1 MKSTFK
7 DMRLKSPAAAVVAVL
22 LIAVIAAC
30 LIIKIAMPARPA
42 LEKNVPALPGA
53 AAGKNAERRVYVC
66 PTMCIPPVA
75 KPGTCPIC
83 GMQLVAVSGAD
94 AGGSKAVPRIRL
106 SEEAVKLAE
115 IQVAAVERKAVAAEI
130 TAFGQIAYDPFWVS
144 KVTALT
150 SGIISKE
157 YLARAGVLVTF
168 GDPLFEIYSY
178 EIYFT
183 QQELLDA
190 VKAVPGFFPLP
201 PAPTAPGSAREKL
214 VQEPLLQTKKAAK
227 ESKTAGISTE
237 ADRKKVTL
245 LLQKLGSLGLTKQD
259 LDLFMRKRE
268 PTGTAT
274 VYARLNGLVTDKKAS
289 LGSFVTIGTPL
300 CVITDPRY
308 LWLKLSI
315 YEADLPWLRIRQ
327 EVEFQAEAYPGE
339 LFKGR
344 LEFIEPI
351 FNKESRTFEI
361 GVKCPD
367 TGGKLRAGMA
377 VRAII
382 RAALAAGVVIG
393 PGAGLEMQA
402 PLVIPDTA
410 PLVTGRR
417 AVVYVAVPGERG
429 MFEGREVVLGPR
441 AKNYYVIKEG
451 LREGEQVVVNGSF
464 KIDSALQILAKPSMI
479 NSIETDQVRMQIPAA
494 DSATVNAAPVAA
506 QKK

>member
-1 MKSTFK
+1 MS
-7 DMRLKSPAAAVVAVL
+7 
-22 LIAVIAAC
+22 
-30 LIIKIAMPARPA
+30 
-42 LEKNVPALPGA
+42 
-53 AAGKNAERRVYVC
+53 
-66 PTMCIPPVA
+66 
-75 KPGTCPIC
+75 
-83 GMQLVAVSGAD
+83 
-94 AGGSKAVPRIRL
+94 
-106 SEEAVKLAE
+106 
-115 IQVAAVERKAVAAEI
+115 AEI
-130 TAFGQIAYDPFWVS
+130 TAFGQIAYDPLWVS

-150 SGIISKE
+150 SGVISKE

-214 VQEPLLQTKKAAK
+214 VQETLLQTKKAAK

-259 LDLFMRKRE
+259 LDLFMQKRE

-274 VYARLNGLVTDKKAS
+274 VYARLNGLVTEKKAS
-289 LGSFVTIGTPL
+289 LGSFVTIGAPL

-327 EVEFQAEAYPGE
+327 EVEFQTEAYPGE
-339 LFKGR
+339 RFKGR

-351 FNKESRTFEI
+351 FNKESRTFEV

-367 TGGKLRAGMA
+367 TGGKLRADMA

-382 RAALAAGVVIG
+382 RSELTAGMVSG
-393 PGAGLEMQA
+393 PGAAPERQA
-402 PLVIPDTA
+402 PLVIPA
-410 PLVTGRR
+410 AAALITGRR
-417 AVVYVAVPGERG
+417 AMVYVAVPGEKG

-441 AKNYYVIKEG
+441 AKNYYVVREG
-451 LREGEQVVVNGSF
+451 LKEGEQVVVNGSF
-464 KIDSALQILAKPSMI
+464 KIDSALQILAKPSLI

-494 DSATVNAAPVAA
+494 DSATGQCRTSRCAEKIGRCIPPGY
-506 QKK
+506 QHE